1 MRECAQK
8 LQHEKRT
15 CIVGQVL
22 TLRNQ
27 YITRKS
33 FTERKSIMKKDVITV
48 FTAKVARK
56 LLREGFTI
64 VDIKPDKTDFEG
76 KRTLFLFKY
85 EDGIME
91 SLSTK
96 EN

>member
-1 MRECAQK
+1 MYS
-8 LQHEKRT
+8 RT
-15 CIVGQVL
+15 SS
-22 TLRNQ
+22 
-27 YITRKS
+27 YIDKPIHYKKIIYRKE
-33 FTERKSIMKKDVITV
+33 FIMKKEVITV
-48 FTAKVARK
+48 FTAKKARK